1 MSTQRKFQTV
11 ALGAALVFAAA
22 TAFAA
27 MSMAAPDE
35 PTTEKHT
42 RIKLKLDTASP
53 DTILLEDL
61 HDLAVGESRS
71 FTTDSGKVV
80 VATRTEQGFELDV
93 DGKTI
98 TLADF
103 GGEGDAMV
111 WLSQE
116 GGDGDPLVI
125 KKRIEIS
132 GEGGEGKTM
141 VWHSTEGEGPHK
153 IHVIKKLGDG
163 EESESYAFSTGEGF
177 AVGPFSADG
186 WIQRLEKTES
196 FQQLDPASREI
207 VRRAMRE
214 AAELPPA
221 GEGVFLID
229 VEEKEQ

>member
-1 MSTQRKFQTV
+1 
-11 ALGAALVFAAA
+11 
-22 TAFAA
+22 
-27 MSMAAPDE
+27 MAAPDE

-42 RIKLKLDTASP
+42 TIKLKLDTASP

-93 DGKTI
+93 DGKKI

-111 WLSQE
+111 WHSQE
-116 GGDGDPLVI
+116 GGDGDHVVLE
-125 KKRIEIS
+125 KRIEIS
-132 GEGGEGKTM
+132 DEGGEGKTM
-141 VWHSTEGEGPHK
+141 VWHSADGEGPHE

-163 EESESYAFSTGEGF
+163 EESGSYAFSTGEGF
-177 AVGPFSADG
+177 AVGPFSAEG
-186 WIQRLEKTES
+186 WIQRLERTES
-196 FQQLDPASREI
+196 FQQLDAAAREI

-221 GEGVFLID
+221 GKGVFLID